1 MLRRALG
8 RRGTEGSAHGSGDGS
23 LRVAVEPGDL
33 VMICAQRPHCAI
45 GFDSVGS
52 VRVSLQAF
60 CQYDGPNN
68 RLTLEG

>member
-8 RRGTEGSAHGSGDGS
+8 QRHSTDGEHESGS

-33 VMICAQRPHCAI
+33 VLICAQRPHCAI
-45 GFDSVGS
+45 GFDNVGS

-60 CQYDGPNN
+60 CQYEGKDN
-68 RLTLEG
+68 RLSLEG